1 MPLFIMDVADVTFT
15 RKSDNHVVFTSEA
28 QTSTLS
34 QTVDEET
41 IKGGIGSRSIYTIKS
56 NKELELTV
64 RNATFDLE

>member
-41 IKGGIGSRSIYTIKS
+41 IKGGIGSR
-56 NKELELTV
+56 
-64 RNATFDLE
+64 